1 VLVADIEHG
10 ERLINTDDP
19 AALETLRH
27 RPSHLTGTRRQVE
40 DQFIALQSEHF
51 SQLLGEIA
59 TDLRGATIELGR
71 MLRIMEMSFVAVA
84 MFVTV
89 LVLMPTIVAMAMSV
103 FMIVR
108 VLMLVFKVV
117 TVLRFVIML
126 VAVPVGM
133 LLFVIVFVFRFVFLA
148 HCFAI
153 PSNISH

>member
-1 VLVADIEHG
+1 MLVADVEHG
-10 ERLINTDDP
+10 ERLINTNDP

-27 RPSHLTGTRRQVE
+27 RPSHSTGTRRQVE
-40 DQFIALQSEHF
+40 NQFIALQSEHF
-51 SQLLGEIA
+51 SQLLGEIG
-59 TDLRGATIELGR
+59 TDLRGAAIELGR

-89 LVLMPTIVAMAMSV
+89 LVLMPMIVVMAMSV

-108 VLMLVFKVV
+108 VLMPVFVVV
-117 TVLRFVIML
+117 TVFVIVL

-133 LLFVIVFVFRFVFLA
+133 LLFVSVFVFMFVVLA